1 MNKNAIEYLTLSQE
15 DLINAGAFDLPMAI
29 EALKR
34 GLFRFKEERILFPDK
49 IVQILKFYEAL
60 FMEEILD
67 LLRQNARL
75 SVKDI
80 AAMTKKT
87 ESEVAAAIKKLEDD
101 GVILKYAAIV
111 NPEKSGETKDK
122 VCAEIQL
129 QVTPERE
136 HGFDA
141 LADRIYRFP
150 QVKSLFLMSGGYDF
164 KVIVEGDSL
173 QDVAFFVSSKLAT
186 LNGVRSTK
194 TCFILKTYK
203 ENDIVYVADERDR
216 REAQA

>member
-1 MNKNAIEYLTLSQE
+1 
-15 DLINAGAFDLPMAI
+15 
-29 EALKR
+29 
-34 GLFRFKEERILFPDK
+34 
-49 IVQILKFYEAL
+49 
-60 FMEEILD
+60 MEEILD
-67 LLRQNARL
+67 LLKQNARL

-87 ESEVAAAIKKLEDD
+87 EAEVAAIIKKLEDD

-111 NPEKSGETKDK
+111 NPEKSGESKDK
-122 VCAEIQL
+122 VRAEIQL

-164 KVIVEGDSL
+164 KVIIEGDSL
-173 QDVAFFVSSKLAT
+173 QEVAFFVSSKLAT
-186 LNGVRSTK
+186 LDGVRSTK

-203 ENDIVYVADERDR
+203 ENDIVYVETERDR

>member
-1 MNKNAIEYLTLSQE
+1 
-15 DLINAGAFDLPMAI
+15 
-29 EALKR
+29 
-34 GLFRFKEERILFPDK
+34 
-49 IVQILKFYEAL
+49 
-60 FMEEILD
+60 MEEILD
-67 LLRQNARL
+67 LLKQNARL

-87 ESEVAAAIKKLEDD
+87 EAKVAAIIKKLEDD

-111 NPEKSGETKDK
+111 NPEKTGESKDK
-122 VCAEIQL
+122 VRAEIQL

-164 KVIVEGDSL
+164 KVIIEGDSL
-173 QDVAFFVSSKLAT
+173 QEVAFFVSSKLAT
-186 LNGVRSTK
+186 LEGVRSTK

-203 ENDIVYVADERDR
+203 ENDIVYVEDERDR